1 MSDYQPDEFG
11 QREVPPVEHTNE
23 TGYYIAPPHP
33 GENYPSYDWQ
43 SSGSSHQTNDQ
54 PYVAM
59 HSEAHDDSRLYAA
72 GRDVN
77 IKQGTDFSALE
88 KYVSKAAKWVGEFI
102 FTTAIGCVL
111 YAHFALGWDGTDMI
125 DWVKEVNGTIVHH
138 FGR

>member
-1 MSDYQPDEFG
+1 MSDYQSDEFG
-11 QREVPPVEHTNE
+11 HREVPPVEHTDE
-23 TGYYIAPPHP
+23 TEYYSAPTHP

-43 SSGSSHQTNDQ
+43 SSGYSHQKNDQ

-88 KYVSKAAKWVGEFI
+88 KYVSKAAKWVGQFI
-102 FTTAIGCVL
+102 STATIGCIF